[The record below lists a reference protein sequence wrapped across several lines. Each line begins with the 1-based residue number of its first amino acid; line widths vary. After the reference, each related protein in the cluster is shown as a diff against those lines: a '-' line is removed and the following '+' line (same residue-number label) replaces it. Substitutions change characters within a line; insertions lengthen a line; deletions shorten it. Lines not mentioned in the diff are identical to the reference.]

1 MSTETGHAKNVA
13 QFQEL
18 IAVISGYGASYNPTK
33 ASIKLPALQTL
44 AAAAQTNLAAVNTT
58 LAPYQNA
65 VAAREVAFAPLSKL
79 ATRVLNAVKATDT
92 TPQGDENVQ
101 AIIRKIKGQRATAKL
116 TEAEKAKLQSAPK
129 EISSSQMSYDNRI
142 AHLDQLIKLLTSIA
156 LYTPNEN
163 ELKVATLTTLYNDLK
178 IKNTAVIT
186 NLTALSNARIT
197 RNEVLYKPNTGMV
210 DTALDAK
217 TYIKS
222 LFGTSSPLY
231 RLVGKIRF
239 LQVK

>member
-18 IAVISGYGASYNPTK
+18 IAVISGYGAIYNPTK

-44 AAAAQTNLAAVNTT
+44 AAAAQTNLVAVNTV

-79 ATRVLNAVKATDT
+79 ATRILNAVRATDT
-92 TPQGDENVQ
+92 TTQVDENVQ
-101 AIIRKIKGQRATAKL
+101 TIVRKLKGQRATAKL
-116 TEAEKAKLQSAPK
+116 TETEKAQLQSVPK
-129 EISSSQMSYDNRI
+129 EVSSSQMSYDNRLNN
-142 AHLDQLIKLLTSIA
+142 LDLLIKLLTSIT

-163 ELKVATLTTLYNDLK
+163 ELKVATLSTLYNDLK
-178 IKNTAVIT
+178 VKNTAVIT
-186 NLTALSNARIT
+186 SLTALSNARIT
-197 RNEVLYKPNTGMV
+197 RNDVLYKPNTGMV

-222 LFGTSSPLY
+222 LFGSSSPLY